1 MGRSAGWDVIV
12 IGAGH
17 AGAEAALASARMGA
31 ATLMLTLN
39 LDAIGQMSCNPAV
52 GGTAK
57 GHLVREI
64 DALGGEMGRVTDL
77 ATIQFRVLNASRGP
91 AVRSSRAQCDRAR
104 YRAAMKRTVEHTPNL
119 DVRQA
124 RVARLLVEGGRVV
137 GVEDAVGVRYRGRA
151 VVVTAGTFLR
161 GLIHVGLRREPAG
174 RAGEMAAVDLSDS
187 LRDLG
192 LTLGRLKTGTSP
204 RLRAST
210 IDYDQLQAQWG
221 DPDPWPFHWAHHGFS
236 LRQVACHITYTTE
249 ATHELIR
256 QNLDRS
262 PLYSGVIEAAG
273 VRYCPSIEDKVQR
286 FPDRDRHQV
295 ILEPDGLDTEEVY
308 ANGISTSLPVD
319 VQEALVRSIPGLE
332 RAEIMRPGYA
342 IEYDFAPP
350 TQMRPTLEARAVPGL
365 YLAGQVNGTTGYEEA
380 AGLGFWAGA
389 NAASAARGLPPF
401 LPDRSEA
408 YMAVM
413 VDDLVTRGTLEPY
426 RMFTS
431 RAEYRLLLREDNADL
446 RLAAYGHRLG
456 LVDKLRHEEVEARRQ
471 RCSDEIRR
479 LSSERVAP
487 SAAVNAVL
495 RERGTSP
502 ITESIPLVQ
511 LLRRPELGYD
521 DVARMLPATD
531 APDALVARQVEVAV
545 KYDGYISRMVEDV
558 RRFKDSE
565 ERLIPEHLDYSA
577 VPGLSSEVKER
588 LSAIRPRSLGQAG
601 RIPGVTPAAV
611 SILMVWCHRPAG
623 LASRPPKPP
632 ST

>member
-1 MGRSAGWDVIV
+1 MAHEREWDIVV

-17 AGAEAALASARMGA
+17 AGCEAALAAARMGC
-31 ATLMLTLN
+31 ATLLVTMKH
-39 LDAIGQMSCNPAV
+39 DAIGQMSCNQAV

-104 YRAAMKRTVEHTPNL
+104 YRAAMKHVVEHTANL

-124 RVARLLVEGGRVV
+124 QVVRLLVGDGRVV
-137 GVEDAVGVRYRGRA
+137 GVEDANGVRYGARA

-161 GLIHVGLRREPAG
+161 GLIHVGLRQQPAG
-174 RAGEMAAVDLSDS
+174 RAGEFAAVDLSDS
-187 LRDLG
+187 LRALG
-192 LTLGRLKTGTSP
+192 LVLGRLKTGTSP

-210 IDYDQLQAQWG
+210 IDYARLAAQWG
-221 DPDPWPFHWAHHGFS
+221 DPEPWPFHWAHRA
-236 LRQVACHITYTTE
+236 LPLPQVACHVTHTTA
-249 ATHELIR
+249 ATHDVIR
-256 QNLDRS
+256 ANLDRS

-273 VRYCPSIEDKVQR
+273 VRYCPSIEDKVCR

-319 VQEALVRSIPGLE
+319 AQEALVHSIPGLE

-342 IEYDFAPP
+342 IEYDFAEP
-350 TQMRPTLEARAVPGL
+350 TQLRPTLETRAVAGL

-380 AGLGFWAGA
+380 AALGLWAGI
-389 NAASAARGLPPF
+389 NAACAVRDLEPF

-408 YMAVM
+408 YSAVM

-446 RLAAYGHRLG
+446 RLAAHGHRLG
-456 LVDKLRHEEVEARRQ
+456 LVSAARHEAVETRRAATAEEV
-471 RCSDEIRR
+471 RR
-479 LSSERVAP
+479 LTSVRVP
-487 SAAVNAVL
+487 PTPAVNAL
-495 RERGTSP
+495 LTARGATP
-502 ITESIPLVQ
+502 IGEATPLLQ
-511 LLRRPELGYD
+511 LLRRPEVTYA
-521 DVARMLPATD
+521 DVSALA
-531 APDALVARQVEVAV
+531 AGAVPDGLVARQVEVAV
-545 KYDGYISRMVEDV
+545 KYEGYIERMLDDV
-558 RRFKDSE
+558 ARFRAAE
-565 ERLIPEHLDYSA
+565 ERLIPDDLDYA
-577 VPGLSSEVKER
+577 VVPGLSTEVRER
-588 LSAIRPRSLGQAG
+588 LAAVRPRSFGQAG

-611 SILMVWCHRPAG
+611 SILMVWCHR
-623 LASRPPKPP
+623 RPPRRPAP
-632 ST
+632 EAVAP